1 MHLPVS
7 VAQSLTLTLMLKLL
21 YFARLREVL
30 GVANEELVLPAN
42 ISNVTGLMASLAARG
57 GVWQS
62 QFDGSTRIRAAVN
75 QELVANSAT
84 IQAGDEIAFF
94 PPVTGG

>member
-1 MHLPVS
+1 
-7 VAQSLTLTLMLKLL
+7 MLKLL
-21 YFARLREVL
+21 YFARLREAL
-30 GVANEELVLPAN
+30 GVANEELALPG
-42 ISNVTGLMASLAARG
+42 NVSDVAGLMANLAARG

-62 QFDGSTRIRAAVN
+62 QFDGRPQIRAAVN

-84 IQAGDEIAFF
+84 IKADDEIAFF